1 VNQLQLSAVVV
12 QVQSLRYTPAG
23 IPALN
28 IVLEHDSE
36 ILEMD
41 TPRLVKL
48 QLKAVAFGAQAEV
61 LSRQGLDS
69 SCQFHGFLTNARNG
83 KGVVF
88 HIQDFSKT

>member
-1 VNQLQLSAVVV
+1 MVV
-12 QVQSLRYTPAG
+12 QVQSMRYTPAG
-23 IPALN
+23 IPAVNL
-28 IVLEHDSE
+28 VLEHESQ
-36 ILEMD
+36 IVEMD

-48 QLKAVAFGAQAEV
+48 QLKAIAFGTQAEV

-69 SCQFHGFLTNARNG
+69 VCEFHGFMASARSG

>member
-12 QVQSLRYTPAG
+12 QVQSMRYTPAG
-23 IPALN
+23 IPAVNL
-28 IVLEHDSE
+28 VLEHESQ
-36 ILEMD
+36 IVEMD

-48 QLKAVAFGAQAEV
+48 QLKAIAFGTQAEV

-69 SCQFHGFLTNARNG
+69 VCEFHGFMASARNG